1 MSGKDQMQFIRDAI
15 KKEIRLAKEASDE
28 KIKNI
33 HLDNINELVKASKI
47 MEQEE
52 DEKPINDAYKKLKE
66 AAGEKTDQKV

>member
-1 MSGKDQMQFIRDAI
+1 MNGKDQMQFIRDAI

-28 KIKNI
+28 KIKHI

-52 DEKPINDAYKKLKE
+52 SKE
-66 AAGEKTDQKV
+66 VR

>member
-1 MSGKDQMQFIRDAI
+1 MSGKDQMQFIKDAI

-47 MEQEE
+47 MELEE
-52 DEKPINDAYKKLKE
+52 SEEEK
-66 AAGEKTDQKV
+66 